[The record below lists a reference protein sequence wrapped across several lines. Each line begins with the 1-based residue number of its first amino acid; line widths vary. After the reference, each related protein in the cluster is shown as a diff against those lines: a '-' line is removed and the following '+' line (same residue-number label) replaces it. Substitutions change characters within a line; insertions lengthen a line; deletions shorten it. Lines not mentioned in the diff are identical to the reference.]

1 MVDPMGRQQKSVW
14 VSSYIFPVRYR
25 PTVTSSDHSS
35 LQAGWKYRGMIVV
48 VAVNNLLKGL
58 DHERNF
64 LNAYIKFKLVL
75 SVHTPMFFV
84 IFRLFIENKKK

>member
-1 MVDPMGRQQKSVW
+1 MRRQQKSVW
-14 VSSYIFPVRYR
+14 VSSYIFPVSYG

-35 LQAGWKYRGMIVV
+35 LLAGWKSQGMIVV

-58 DHERNF
+58 DRERSF
-64 LNAYIKFKLVL
+64 CKKAYKIQISTFCSYANV
-75 SVHTPMFFV
+75 FV